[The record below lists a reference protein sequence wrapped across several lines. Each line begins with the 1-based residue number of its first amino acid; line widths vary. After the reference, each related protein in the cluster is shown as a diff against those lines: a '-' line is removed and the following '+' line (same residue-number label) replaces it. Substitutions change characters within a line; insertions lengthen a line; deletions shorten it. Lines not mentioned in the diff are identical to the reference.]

1 MPVKYYDCFN
11 VERNIKAYQNK
22 EGKQRHKISI
32 KQDCGALNI
41 TQEQEEQQETE
52 EEALRN
58 EEESKEENETTIEEI
73 REMFIR
79 FLK

>member
-11 VERNIKAYQNK
+11 VERNIKAYQDK
-22 EGKQRHKISI
+22 EGKQRHKISV
-32 KQDCGALNI
+32 KHDCGAINI
-41 TQEQEEQQETE
+41 AQEQEDKRETE
-52 EEALRN
+52 EETL
-58 EEESKEENETTIEEI
+58 SKEEEHKEESGTTIEEI